1 MRRLLRW
8 IGALLWLVVLGV
20 GCVAVAY
27 SSFNLVVRRG
37 AVATPDLT
45 GVALKDASDRLQD
58 LGLRVRH
65 DRTTDRPHPSIGPG
79 MVVEQRPPAGARIKR
94 GGRVDLVVSTGADAT
109 PVPDVVGAE
118 LQAALVALAAAGVEP
133 GSTLRVTSPDQ
144 PAGRVVESI
153 PPAGAA
159 IGPSTKVTL
168 VVSEGAREQTWLM
181 PHLISRS
188 YAEVRAGLEQQGF
201 RFGRVTFE
209 RYEGIAAGT
218 VLRQYPLAGHP
229 LRRSEAI
236 SLAVVADPDGLLA
249 GP

>member
-1 MRRLLRW
+1 
-8 IGALLWLVVLGV
+8 
-20 GCVAVAY
+20 
-27 SSFNLVVRRG
+27 
-37 AVATPDLT
+37 
-45 GVALKDASDRLQD
+45 
-58 LGLRVRH
+58 
-65 DRTTDRPHPSIGPG
+65 
-79 MVVEQRPPAGARIKR
+79 
-94 GGRVDLVVSTGADAT
+94 
-109 PVPDVVGAE
+109 
-118 LQAALVALAAAGVEP
+118 
-133 GSTLRVTSPDQ
+133 
-144 PAGRVVESI
+144 
-153 PPAGAA
+153 
-159 IGPSTKVTL
+159 
-168 VVSEGAREQTWLM
+168 M